1 MELPKDPRAL
11 TLSPPES
18 GVHRWTLEAAWE
30 CRRRHLGP
38 LEAVAAIKA
47 VESQLRPGRKF
58 SPREVGDAVAAAYE
72 AETTGVARQRGQRLV
87 PAFVDR
93 VKSEAIELDDLR
105 SMSPWDRPELI
116 TAIMA
121 VDLLFPGEPLLCM
134 AKDTRSAYTARR
146 EHWLHREHALPF
158 IVPSVAE
165 TALGKRKSDGLPS
178 KRCEEMFP
186 HRSYAVCE
194 FDDHAPPAEQV
205 GRALYLARVLPL
217 VCVLHSG
224 GKSVHAWYRAA
235 GEAEEDVLAFYEVA
249 IALGADRVGRT
260 RCQLMRTPGA
270 WRQLPDPFADGIR
283 QRVHYFDHKEVAH
296 G

>member
-134 AKDTRSAYTARR
+134 AKDTHSAYTARR
-146 EHWLHREHALPF
+146 KHWLHREHALPF

-194 FDDHAPPAEQV
+194 FDDHAPPPSRWA
-205 GRALYLARVLPL
+205 ARSILP
-217 VCVLHSG
+217 VFSRWCVS
-224 GKSVHAWYRAA
+224 YTQ
-235 GEAEEDVLAFYEVA
+235 GEKAYTRG
-249 IALGADRVGRT
+249 IALRERPKRMSWHFTKSQLLSVRT
-260 RCQLMRTPGA
+260 ESGEPA
-270 WRQLPDPFADGIR
+270 AN
-283 QRVHYFDHKEVAH
+283 
-296 G
+296 